1 MAPPGPPPEPMAKD
15 RGGPPQEDPGAGL
28 QASGGP
34 RWVQRLRQRWGVSTG
49 QVFIILLV
57 FACTGTTVLFL
68 KRPVVAFFAGDGEQP
83 LLFSILYYVLILPV
97 YNAILLV
104 YGALFGQFRFFWEF
118 EKRFFRRLTGRKG

>member
-1 MAPPGPPPEPMAKD
+1 M
-15 RGGPPQEDPGAGL
+15 GGH
-28 QASGGP
+28 SGTVSGSVG
-34 RWVQRLRQRWGVSTG
+34 RSLHTKMKEKEGEARQGWLGRLRNRWGVSTG

-83 LLFSILYYVLILPV
+83 LLFGILYYVLILPV

-104 YGALFGQFRFFWEF
+104 YGFLFGQFRFFWEF
-118 EKRFFRRLTGRKG
+118 EKRFFRRMTGRKG